1 MWSVQNA
8 RNDFSTERN
17 WPNTNIEYI
26 RNKKIEY
33 LYSNIKQSVPNIRI
47 FEYIRVTLEYYTCQG
62 SEDEVN
68 HKGYRMKGSG

>member
-26 RNKKIEY
+26 PNKKIEY
-33 LYSNIKQSVPNIRI
+33 LYSNIKYLVPSIDIPI
-47 FEYIRVTLEYYTCQG
+47 FEYIRVTLKQ
-62 SEDEVN
+62 S
-68 HKGYRMKGSG
+68 